1 MNEEVKSAARVLEVL
16 EFLARAPEPVSLK
29 DVTEELGYPKSSTH
43 GLLGTLVVRG
53 YAIRHDGERYA
64 INEAC
69 RSGPGWVGGEEAK
82 LIAVAMP
89 IMDRLRDELGESV
102 FLGVRMRNGDV
113 KHIAKSV
120 SRQAIRYDA
129 DQKGA
134 APAYCTAMG
143 RVLLA
148 FWRPDATAEYLST
161 AALVARTPHTVTDRR
176 KLAKI
181 VAGVRQEGY
190 AISDQEMVL
199 GGTGVAAPV
208 RNKAGQVV
216 AVLNLGIVTARYY
229 ENRDPM
235 IAGVIAAARLVSAR
249 LGFKLPDEEQA
260 A

>member
-1 MNEEVKSAARVLEVL
+1 MNEEVKSAARVLEIL
-16 EFLARAPEPVSLK
+16 EFLARAPEPVALK
-29 DVTEELGYPKSSTH
+29 DVVEELGYPKSSTH
-43 GLLGTLVVRG
+43 GLLSTLVGLG
-53 YAIRHDGERYA
+53 YAIRHEGDRYA

-82 LIAVAMP
+82 LTALAIP
-89 IMDRLRDELGESV
+89 IMDKLRDYLGESV

-143 RVLLA
+143 RILLA
-148 FWRPDATAEYLST
+148 FWRPDAVDEYLST
-161 AALVARTPHTVTDRR
+161 APLLALTPHTITDRAALEGI
-176 KLAKI
+176 LAN
-181 VAGVRQEGY
+181 VRREGY

-208 RNKAGQVV
+208 RNRAGQVV
-216 AVLNLGIVTARYY
+216 AVLNLGVVTARFD
-229 ENRDPM
+229 ESRKRM
-235 IAGVIAAARLVSAR
+235 ISGVTAGARLLSTR
-249 LGFKLPDEEQA
+249 LGYRLPKEEQA